1 MIAPVSRAP
10 SFARWARLAD
20 AFTLA
25 LLALAAVVLV
35 TGGARVR
42 VFGVIVSVTAAW
54 RPALC
59 AIVIAALRHA
69 AFRDDSLWQR
79 VTRRLGPLG
88 DDYLDEHATTTL
100 TASELSG
107 VTALMAV
114 LTLVMTYPQ
123 VLQMDA
129 VRDLGDPLFSI
140 WRLAW
145 IAHQLARDPLNLFDG
160 NLYYPNRFTL
170 AYSDSIVLPGVMT
183 APFFWFGVPAVPL
196 YNACVLASFVLAGV
210 SMYVLVRS
218 LIGQPTA
225 ALVSGVVFAF
235 YPFRFQ
241 HYNHLELLL
250 PFWMPLA
257 LLAVHRTLARGRR
270 RDGLMTGG
278 AVAAQML
285 SCVYF
290 GMFFAAYLVPVVA
303 ALAIGGR
310 RMGRAVKPLAAGALV
325 AAALVVPMLSPYLQ
339 VREQLGERTPGQ
351 VEYYSSKPQDY
362 LVAGATNAVWGNR
375 LGRGAHGPEDAFPGI
390 LVVTLALVAL
400 WPPLSVPRIA
410 YALGLLFAFDMS
422 LGSNGYVFP
431 ILYRA
436 FVPFRGLRAPGR
448 MSMLVGLSLAVLG
461 GYGVGRLNVYLRRPS
476 LRYILAAALSLIA
489 LLESRSVLSLEHVAP
504 PHAVYHWFE
513 GRPPGVLAEL
523 PAEDRLDAQYTYLS
537 TVHWQ
542 RIVNGYSGVAPPAY
556 ETFRQSMT
564 MFPDDSSIQLLRSRE
579 VDYVLLHEQ
588 YYGRPAYRRVLEAL
602 DRRADLRECARG
614 VTDGYEARIYQ
625 LIR

>member
-1 MIAPVSRAP
+1 MRRLPSP
-10 SFARWARLAD
+10 TSFARWIRLAD
-20 AFTLA
+20 ALTLA
-25 LLALAAVVLV
+25 LLVLAAVVFV
-35 TGGARVR
+35 TGGVRER
-42 VFGVIVSVTAAW
+42 VFGVMVSFTAAW

-59 AIVIAALRHA
+59 AIVIAILRHA
-69 AFRDDSLWQR
+69 ACRDDSLWLR
-79 VTRRLGPLG
+79 VARRLGPLG
-88 DDYLDEHATTTL
+88 DRYLDHDATTRL
-100 TASELSG
+100 TASELSR

-123 VLQMDA
+123 ALRMDA

-145 IAHQLARDPLNLFDG
+145 IAHQLVRDPLNLFDG

-170 AYSDSIVLPGVMT
+170 AYSDSIVLPGVVT

-218 LIGQPTA
+218 LTRQPPA
-225 ALVSGVVFAF
+225 ALVAGVVFAF

-257 LLAVHRTLARGRR
+257 LLAVHRTLARGRL

-290 GMFFAAYLVPVVA
+290 GMFFLAYLVPVGA

-310 RMGRAVKPLAAGALV
+310 RMTHAVKPLAAGALL
-325 AAALVVPMLSPYLQ
+325 AAVLIVPMLSPYLH
-339 VREQLGERTPGQ
+339 VRQELGERALGE
-351 VEYYSSKPQDY
+351 VDHYSLRPQDY
-362 LVAGATNAVWGNR
+362 LVANDTNAAWGHL

-400 WPPLSVPRIA
+400 WPPLSIPRIA

-422 LGSNGYVFP
+422 LGSHGHVFP

-461 GYGVGRLNVYLRRPS
+461 GYGVARVGANVRRPS
-476 LRYILAAALSLIA
+476 LRYLFAAAISIIV
-489 LLESRSVLSLEHVAP
+489 LLESRSVLPLSYVAP
-504 PHAVYHWFE
+504 PHTVYRWFD
-513 GRPPGVLAEL
+513 GRPSNVLVEL
-523 PAEDRLDAQYTYLS
+523 PAEERFDAQHTYLS

-542 RIVNGYSGVAPPAY
+542 RILNGYSGVAPASH
-556 ETFRQSMT
+556 ETFRQSMMT
-564 MFPDDSSIQLLRSRE
+564 FPDDPSIRLLRSRD
-579 VDYVLLHEQ
+579 VDYVLLHEE
-588 YYGRPAYRRVLEAL
+588 YYGRPAYRRVIEAIE
-602 DRRADLRECARG
+602 RRADLRECARA

>member
-1 MIAPVSRAP
+1 MMPTVSRAP
-10 SFARWARLAD
+10 SFARWGRLAD
-20 AFTLA
+20 AITLA
-25 LLALAAVVLV
+25 LLAFAAVIMV
-35 TGGARVR
+35 TGGVRTR
-42 VFGVIVSVTAAW
+42 VFGVMVSFTAAW

-59 AIVIAALRHA
+59 AVVIAALRHA
-69 AFRDDSLWQR
+69 IFRDDSLWQQ
-79 VTRRLGPLG
+79 VKRRLLSPG
-88 DDYLDEHATTTL
+88 DVCLDEHGSTPL
-100 TASELSG
+100 TALELSG

-114 LTLVMTYPQ
+114 LTLVMTGPQ
-123 VLQMDA
+123 ALRMDA

-145 IAHQLARDPLNLFDG
+145 IAHQLPRDPLNLFDG
-160 NLYYPNRFTL
+160 NIYYPSRFTL
-170 AYSDSIVLPGVMT
+170 AYSDSIVLPGVVT
-183 APFFWFGVPAVPL
+183 APLFWAGVPAVPL
-196 YNACVLASFVLAGV
+196 YNAFVLASFVLAGV

-218 LIGQPTA
+218 LTGQPTA

-257 LLAVHRTLARGRR
+257 LLAVHRTLARGRL

-278 AVAAQML
+278 AIAAQTL

-290 GMFFAAYLVPVVA
+290 GMFFAAYVVPVLA

-310 RMGRAVKPLAAGALV
+310 RIGRAVKPLAVGALV
-325 AAALVVPMLSPYLQ
+325 AAALLVPLLSPYLQ
-339 VREQLGERTPGQ
+339 VRQQLGERTPGQ
-351 VEYYSSKPQDY
+351 VEHYSLRPHDY
-362 LVAGATNAVWGNR
+362 LVAGASNAAWGNL

-390 LVVTLALVAL
+390 MVVALALVAL

-410 YALGLLFAFDMS
+410 YGLGLLFAFDMS
-422 LGSNGYVFP
+422 LGSNGYFFP

-436 FVPFRGLRAPGR
+436 LVPFRGLRAPGR
-448 MSMLVGLSLAVLG
+448 MSMLVGLSLSVLG
-461 GYGVGRLNVYLRRPS
+461 GYGVARLSAYLHRPS
-476 LRYILAAALSLIA
+476 LRYLLAAALSTIV
-489 LLESRSVLSLEHVAP
+489 LLESRTMLSLEHVAP

-523 PAEDRLDAQYTYLS
+523 PAEDWLDAQYTYLS

-542 RIVNGYSGVAPPAY
+542 RIVNGYSGVAPPSY
-556 ETFRQSMT
+556 EAFRSSMT
-564 MFPDDSSIQLLRSRE
+564 TFPDDSSIRLLRSRE
-579 VDYVLLHEQ
+579 VDYVVLHEE
-588 YYGRPAYRRVLEAL
+588 YYGRPAFRRVIEAL

-614 VTDGYEARIYQ
+614 VTDGHEARIYQ
-625 LIR
+625 VIK